1 MPRQARKMSASGI
14 YHIMMRGI
22 NKQRIFKDQDDN
34 TRFIQTLEQYKDK
47 SGYHIYAYCLMVNH
61 VHLLLKVGEEPLE
74 QVMRRICGSYVYW
87 YNSKYQRIGNLFQ
100 DRFKSETV
108 ENDAYFLTVLR
119 YIHQNPLKAGLVT
132 SIEQYPWSSFGEYLN
147 RPIVVDTD
155 FALKMFDDN
164 REKAVKSLIE
174 FCEVINENQCLEIEE
189 KRQLPDAEAINII
202 KQVCKIENASDL
214 QKFDKLTRNKRLREL
229 KEEYRLSIRQIERLT
244 GISRGVVSNV

>member
-47 SGYHIYAYCLMVNH
+47 SGYRIYAYCLMVNH

-155 FALKMFDDN
+155 FALKIFDDN

-229 KEEYRLSIRQIERLT
+229 KEEYRLSIRQIERVT
-244 GISRGVVSNV
+244 GISRGVVSNA